1 MNLTLFSLLAFFFVS
16 CVTLEEYK
24 TYEAVF
30 ASPYSLVW
38 QSIQVTIKDYPIKK
52 SQSESGQI
60 LTKPIKGYSVWR
72 PPPGSIKNKRN
83 RHYTLKILLHK
94 GVVDLN
100 PAVKVQV
107 IKEEFIHKD
116 FIEEA
121 VPAVSNGL
129 EEEVILYRIGRELHL
144 AEEKRKHFERKTKPP
159 PDDEEDIQEE
169 LVL

>member
-1 MNLTLFSLLAFFFVS
+1 MRFAFLSLSAFFLVS

-30 ASPYSLVW
+30 PSPYSMVW
-38 QSIQVTIKDYPIKK
+38 QSIQIVVKDYPIKK
-52 SQSESGQI
+52 SQSESGLVI
-60 LTKPIKGYSVWR
+60 TKPIKGYSIWT

-94 GVVDLN
+94 GIIDDK

-107 IKEEFIHKD
+107 VKEEFIHKD

-121 VPAVSNGL
+121 VPVSSNGL
-129 EEEVILYRIGRELHL
+129 EEEVILYRIGRELNL
-144 AEEKRKHFERKTKPP
+144 VEEKRKHFERKKHPENEE
-159 PDDEEDIQEE
+159 DEEE
-169 LVL
+169 LIL